1 MSTAVIA
8 ALSTAIVAIIG
19 AISAAIVAIKSNG
32 TAKHAADTVLA
43 HIIDHDDPPAPV
55 ISDN

>member
-19 AISAAIVAIKSNG
+19 AISAAIVAIKGNG
-32 TAKHAADTVLA
+32 TAKQAASAVQA
-43 HIIDHDDPPAPV
+43 HLETPHGNV